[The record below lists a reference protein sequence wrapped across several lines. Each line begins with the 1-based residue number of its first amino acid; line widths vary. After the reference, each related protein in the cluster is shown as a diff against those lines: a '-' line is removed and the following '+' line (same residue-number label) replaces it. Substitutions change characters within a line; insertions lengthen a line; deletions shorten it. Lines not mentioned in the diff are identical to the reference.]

1 MTGRTVLYL
10 ALASVLGLMTL
21 VLVVVMPAV
30 DDGCEGSSVLGSS
43 SVLPPL
49 GGYAP
54 GNSRVAAT
62 TSAASTTGN
71 PSATQA
77 NPTAT
82 GAPSLAAGIGPIRRT
97 LPLAA
102 GTFTVSDVFGAR
114 GGTHLGVDL
123 AATDGTTIYS
133 VSDGRVVAAGPASGF
148 GNWIVV
154 DSVDTNGRAYSA
166 VYGHMWDSGVHVRV
180 GDTVIAGQPIA
191 QVGSAGQS
199 SGPHLHFEIVPGGRF
214 TGGRQID
221 PLPWL
226 DGAPTPDVGGAQAF
240 SSDPRCNR
248 GFGTA
253 GGALAGG
260 KVPQELEIWYR
271 RAGSICPQITPSLLA
286 AQGRQESGFRRGA
299 SSPAG
304 AQGLAQFLPGTA
316 ASIDPDDGQPY
327 VIDADGNGVASVW
340 DDGDAI
346 MGQGR
351 YMCAIARKIVAWEAG
366 GRVQGDVVAL
376 TLAAYNAGEG
386 AVLASGGMPNQVAA
400 HYAETQPYVANI
412 LAMEPQYRAQGS
424 NGRFTPQEGAGGGQV
439 VQAAQQWLG
448 TPYVWGGGGPQG
460 PSGGGLDGPG
470 LTSAAVFAASSG
482 TVTLPRTAE
491 QQWEAG
497 VEVSMSKLQPG
508 DLVFSSFGPRGPAE
522 VGIYSGNGRMI
533 KSVPA
538 AYGHSSGVTEV
549 AVPGDGRGRRVL

>member
-1 MTGRTVLYL
+1 MTGRTLLYL
-10 ALASVLGLMTL
+10 ALTSVLGLMTL
-21 VLVVVMPAV
+21 VVVIVMPAV
-30 DDGCEGSSVLGSS
+30 DDACEGTSVLVSS
-43 SVLPPL
+43 TMLAPL

-54 GNSRVAAT
+54 GNSRVAG
-62 TSAASTTGN
+62 TSTSVSTTGN
-71 PSATQA
+71 PTATRA
-77 NPTAT
+77 HSTAT
-82 GAPSLAAGIGPIRRT
+82 GAPSLAAGVGPIRRT

-114 GGTHLGVDL
+114 GGTHKGVDF
-123 AATDGTTIYS
+123 AAADGTTIYS

-166 VYGHMWDSGVHVRV
+166 VYGHMWDSGVHVHV
-180 GDTVIAGQPIA
+180 GDTVVAGQPIA
-191 QVGSAGQS
+191 QVGSAGES

-253 GGALAGG
+253 GGALAAG

-299 SSPAG
+299 SSTAG

-346 MGQGR
+346 IGQGR
-351 YMCAIARKIVAWEAG
+351 YMCALAHKISAWESQ

-424 NGRFTPQEGAGGGQV
+424 TGRFTPQEGAGGVQV

-460 PSGGGLDGPG
+460 PSGGGMDGPG

-497 VEVSMSKLQPG
+497 VEVPLSKLQPG

-533 KSVPA
+533 QSRPA

>member
-1 MTGRTVLYL
+1 MSGKSVLWT
-10 ALASVLGLMTL
+10 ALGAVLGLMTI
-21 VLVVVMPAV
+21 VLVIVMPAV
-30 DDGCEGSSVLGSS
+30 DDACEGGSVLGSH

-54 GNSRVAAT
+54 GDSRAAAT
-62 TSAASTTGN
+62 AD
-71 PSATQA
+71 PRATQS
-77 NPTAT
+77 NPAATAT
-82 GAPSLAAGIGPIRRT
+82 PSLAAGVGPLRRT
-97 LPLAA
+97 LPMAA
-102 GTFTVSDVFGAR
+102 GTFTVSDTFGSR
-114 GGTHLGVDL
+114 GGAHRGVDL
-123 AATDGTTIYS
+123 AAPDGTPIFS

-154 DSVDTNGRAYSA
+154 DSVDTNGRSYSA
-166 VYGHMWDSGVHVRV
+166 VYGHMWDSGVFVRA
-180 GDTVIAGQPIA
+180 GDTVSAGQHIGA
-191 QVGSAGQS
+191 VGSAGES

-226 DGAPTPDVGGAQAF
+226 DGAPTPDIGGARAF
-240 SSDPRCNR
+240 SSDPRCSL

-253 GGALAGG
+253 GGALAAG
-260 KVPQELEIWYR
+260 KVPEELEIWYR

-299 SSPAG
+299 TSPAG
-304 AQGLAQFLPGTA
+304 AQGLAQFLPTTA
-316 ASIDPDDGQPY
+316 VSINPDDGRPY

-340 DDGDAI
+340 DDADAI
-346 MGQGR
+346 IGQGR
-351 YMCAIARKIVAWEAG
+351 YMCAIAHKIQRWQAE
-366 GRVQGDVVAL
+366 GRVQGDLVAL

-400 HYAETQPYVANI
+400 HYAETQPYVRNI
-412 LAMEPQYRAQGS
+412 LAMEAQYRAPGS
-424 NGRFTPQEGAGGGQV
+424 TGRFTPGQGSPGDQIV
-439 VQAAQQWLG
+439 EAAHEWLG

-470 LTSAAVFAASSG
+470 LTAAAVFAASSG

-497 VEVSMSKLQPG
+497 AEVPMSKAQPG
-508 DLVFSSFGPRGPAE
+508 DLVFSSFGPRGPAQ
-522 VGIYSGNGRMI
+522 VGVYAGNGRMI
-533 KSVPA
+533 QSVPGA
-538 AYGHSSGVTEV
+538 DARSAGGVSEV
-549 AVPGDGRGRRVL
+549 AVPGDGRARRVL

>member
-1 MTGRTVLYL
+1 MSGKS
-10 ALASVLGLMTL
+10 ALWTALGAVLGLVTI
-21 VLVVVMPAV
+21 VLVIVMPAV
-30 DDGCEGSSVLGSS
+30 DDPCEGGSVLGSQS
-43 SVLPPL
+43 ALPPL
-49 GGYAP
+49 GGYPP
-54 GNSRVAAT
+54 GDRRAAAT
-62 TSAASTTGN
+62 ATSGASQTNPAA
-71 PSATQA
+71 
-77 NPTAT
+77 TAT
-82 GAPSLAAGIGPIRRT
+82 PSLAAGVGRPRRT
-97 LPLAA
+97 LPMAT
-102 GTFTVSDVFGAR
+102 GTFTVSDTFGSR
-114 GGTHLGVDL
+114 GGAHRGVDL
-123 AATDGTTIYS
+123 AAPDGTPIFS

-154 DSVDTNGRAYSA
+154 DSVDTNGRSYSA
-166 VYGHMWDSGVHVRV
+166 VYGHMWDSGVLVRP
-180 GDTVIAGQPIA
+180 GDTVTAGQHIGA
-191 QVGSAGQS
+191 VGSAGES

-226 DGAPTPDVGGAQAF
+226 DGAPTPDVGGARAY
-240 SSDPRCNR
+240 SSDPRCSL

-253 GGALAGG
+253 GGALAAG

-271 RAGSICPQITPSLLA
+271 RAGSICPQVTPSLLA

-299 SSPAG
+299 TSPAG
-304 AQGLAQFLPGTA
+304 AQGLAQFLPTTA
-316 ASIDPDDGQPY
+316 VSINPDDGQPY

-346 MGQGR
+346 IGQGR
-351 YMCAIARKIVAWEAG
+351 YMCAIAHKIQRWQAE

-400 HYAETQPYVANI
+400 HYAETQPYVRNI
-412 LAMEPQYRAQGS
+412 LAMEAQYRAPGS
-424 NGRFTPQEGAGGGQV
+424 LGRFTPGQGSSGDQIV
-439 VQAAQQWLG
+439 EAAHEWLG

-470 LTSAAVFAASSG
+470 LTAAAVFAASSG

-497 VEVSMSKLQPG
+497 AEVPMSRARPG
-508 DLVFSSFGPRGPAE
+508 DLVFSSFGPRGPAQ
-522 VGIYSGNGRMI
+522 VGVYAGNGRMI
-533 KSVPA
+533 QSVPGA
-538 AYGHSSGVTEV
+538 DARSGGGVSEV
-549 AVPGDGRGRRVL
+549 AVPGDARARRVL